1 MTATDPLE
9 DLLRE
14 AIDRLE
20 RQEHRL
26 ETLEASVLGTVPM
39 AEPASSTDT
48 PMETAWPT
56 RELPAPPARDRVE
69 ELERRLG
76 EAEERLR
83 VAARLETVGRLVAGV
98 AHDFNNL
105 LTVIAGN
112 ADLLRTELSADH
124 HLRETADLIGST
136 ARTAAGVTRQLVVFA
151 RPTKP
156 DPCPV
161 DANAAVRAVE
171 RTLSRLTGERVALEF
186 LPAPTL
192 PLVRADPGQFDQ
204 VLLNLVV
211 NARDAITGDGTV
223 TIRTAVA
230 NPGERGDAFVALT
243 VTDTGAGMTEEVRAR
258 VFDPFFTTKAERGT
272 GLGLSTVRDI
282 VRAAGGHVEVES
294 SPGWG
299 TSVRVFWPVYPDPAD
314 PLRLLR

>member
-1 MTATDPLE
+1 MTATDPIE

-14 AIDRLE
+14 ALDRLD
-20 RQEHRL
+20 RQERRV
-26 ETLEASVLGTVPM
+26 ETLEASVLGVVPM
-39 AEPASSTDT
+39 AEPASSTET
-48 PMETAWPT
+48 PMETEWPT
-56 RELPAPPARDRVE
+56 RELPAPRDAGRVE
-69 ELERRLG
+69 ELERRLA

-105 LTVIAGN
+105 LTVLVGS
-112 ADLLRTELSADH
+112 ADLLRAELPAGH
-124 HLRETADLIGST
+124 PLRETADLVACT
-136 ARTAAGVTRQLVVFA
+136 AQTAAGVTRQLVGFA
-151 RPTKP
+151 RPAKA

-161 DANAAVRAVE
+161 DANAAIAAVE
-171 RTLSRLTGERVALEF
+171 RTLSRITGERVALQF
-186 LPAPTL
+186 FPAPAL

-211 NARDAITGDGTV
+211 NARDAISGDGTV
-223 TIRTAVA
+223 TVRTAVA
-230 NPGERGDAFVALT
+230 HPGDRAGEFVALT
-243 VTDTGAGMTEEVRAR
+243 VTDTGAGMTEEVKAR

-282 VRAAGGHVEVES
+282 VRAAGGWVEVES

-299 TSVRVFWPVYPDPAD
+299 TSVRVFWPVHPDPAD
-314 PLRLLR
+314 PVRLLR